1 MVVGEAH
8 RLATML
14 EEQLTIDLEVPAEVT
29 THLES
34 IQDHSEVHHVEH
46 YTGRRLVLVTSLW
59 IAGSGVGIE

>member
-46 YTGRRLVLVTSLW
+46 YTGRPD
-59 IAGSGVGIE
+59 